1 MYSNRNTNYLQKLI
15 NSGKRVFK
23 NSEIALLWG
32 IDDKN
37 KLHTYLSRYTQR
49 GDLHRLAKGVYSLIQ
64 PDKLHP
70 YEIGVALAGELSYV
84 SLESVLFAE
93 GMIHQ
98 PVYKVTLVGKKNRE
112 FALGDQHFISKYAPM
127 KRLIDR
133 QGITEIDGYAIANQD
148 RALAD
153 MRAIKPNYYLDTNL

>member
-1 MYSNRNTNYLQKLI
+1 M
-15 NSGKRVFK
+15 FK

-64 PDKLHP
+64 PEKLHP

-98 PVYKVTLVGKKNRE
+98 PVYRVTLVGKKNRE
-112 FALGDQHFISKYAPM
+112 FSLGSQQFVTRYAPM
-127 KRLIDR
+127 NRLIDR
-133 QGITEIDGYAIANQD
+133 QGIIDIDGYAMADSD
-148 RALAD
+148 RAVAD